1 MGKLHV
7 LAKFSQDL
15 HLETIEHDGIIME
28 HKSGEGGG
36 KHLIRD
42 IWDSQLDEIGE
53 QRGLQTIVGEM
64 IDTFKKLYAI
74 SIDNYRIEHRVYI
87 LDDEKFVGRIHDDSC
102 EYSLVLYYRIDKD
115 VRGGRLNFYDDDAK
129 NIVDFHDPQV
139 GDLVILDGVHAVGEL
154 YAISKKSVRSII
166 IVHINS
172 EE

>member
-1 MGKLHV
+1 M
-7 LAKFSQDL
+7 
-15 HLETIEHDGIIME
+15 
-28 HKSGEGGG
+28 
-36 KHLIRD
+36 
-42 IWDSQLDEIGE
+42 
-53 QRGLQTIVGEM
+53 
-64 IDTFKKLYAI
+64 YAI

-139 GDLVILDGVHAVGEL
+139 GDLVILNGVHAVGEL
-154 YAISKKSVRSII
+154 YAISNKSVRSII